1 MEKYGC
7 FLPKHPSHT
16 LSSRPGRETTVLF
29 WVPAEEE
36 LQSSPAT
43 LRNTVANVS
52 QSLMVAPKEEG
63 KWMFNGDFPVK

>member
-7 FLPKHPSHT
+7 FLPKPPSYT

-29 WVPAEEE
+29 WLPAGEE
-36 LQSSPAT
+36 LQSSQAS

-52 QSLMVAPKEEG
+52 QSLMNVPKEEG
-63 KWMFNGDFPVK
+63 KWRFNGDFPVK